1 MLRAVHWI
9 VWNNPITNIFF
20 SFFLISF
27 NCVWSLALG
36 ACSLLLAGSGD
47 RELWSLQLLSI
58 DRDPR
63 AKLLPAVGHDLE
75 LSGDGQQLSC
85 GGVAYFYCEFFHC
98 AKLTYFLSIIF
109 LKKSLFSLEY
119 MYIKSPG
126 LSKPFNLA
134 FSNALLL
141 SLWYIFSFITSSYHL
156 WDRLSS
162 LQLVAW
168 SLQLFSFF

>member
-1 MLRAVHWI
+1 MASLWLAASWSMLGPWFVKA
-9 VWNNPITNIFF
+9 
-20 SFFLISF
+20 
-27 NCVWSLALG
+27 WSLK
-36 ACSLLLAGSGD
+36 LLAIDHDPGT
-47 RELWSLQLLSI
+47 EALPSI
-58 DRDPR
+58 
-63 AKLLPAVGHDLE
+63 AHNLE
-75 LSGDGQQLSC
+75 LSCDAQQLARCS
-85 GGVAYFYCEFFHC
+85 VTYFYCEFFHC